1 MIRPLQI
8 IDIAVLLL
16 FLGRSPDNEARI
28 RDRFNKREKESR
40 PLVPL
45 LRDCVVSRDSRHSL
59 VCAEGGL
66 IRGLACLRKRGGPDV
81 WEIEHLLLARGHEGC
96 CLDLLERLE
105 AAEDEI
111 RVKQLFLRL
120 DAGSPAVDIARQAG
134 FGHYLTESL
143 YCLQGT
149 HELEPCEMSL
159 EISPESD
166 ADEYRFFRLYS
177 GAVPVQVRS
186 VEGMTFQEWSQS
198 RDRTADREAAFES
211 EGELS
216 AWLRTRVDGTAGHF
230 ELVTALGAD
239 ELGQVVHH
247 GLSILEGRH
256 PVYCLVPEFQQ
267 PLRRVL
273 EERGFVQVAEYSC
286 LSKRF
291 AVRVREPGLVPMQ
304 A

>member
-8 IDIAVLLL
+8 VDVAVLLL
-16 FLGRSPDNEARI
+16 FLGKSPVNEARI

-40 PLVPL
+40 PLVTL
-45 LRDCVVSRDSRHSL
+45 LRDCLVSRDSRYSL
-59 VCAEGGL
+59 VCSDGGL

-96 CLDLLERLE
+96 CLDLLERL
-105 AAEDEI
+105 AATEDEI
-111 RVKQLFLRL
+111 RVEHLFLRL
-120 DAGSPAVDIARQAG
+120 DTGSPAVDIARQAG

-149 HELEPCEMSL
+149 HESEPPEMSL
-159 EISPESD
+159 AIRPGSG
-166 ADEYRFFRLYS
+166 ADEYGLFRLYS
-177 GAVPVQVRS
+177 GAVPVQVRN

-198 RDRTADREAAFES
+198 RDRTADSESAFES

-216 AWLRTRVDGTAGHF
+216 AWLKTRVDGTAGQF

-239 ELGQVVHH
+239 ELGQIVDH
-247 GLSILEGRH
+247 GLSVLEGRH
-256 PVYCLVPEFQQ
+256 PVYCLVSEFQE

-273 EERGFVQVAEYSC
+273 EERGFVLLAEYSC